1 MNDADE
7 ETEYTTIYNR
17 SVDVSNGSEDSEMH
31 FRTITA
37 GTLDTTMLLRSGKV
51 GIGNTDPVDLLHV
64 GAGTDSPDVD
74 SVAIFTHT
82 ELPM

>member
-37 GTLDTTMLLRSGKV
+37 GTLDTTE
-51 GIGNTDPVDLLHV
+51 H
-64 GAGTDSPDVD
+64 
-74 SVAIFTHT
+74 
-82 ELPM
+82 